1 MECGRTAAAALI
13 EQGEGS
19 EMINRQILIAACL
32 FGLTL
37 IAGAAAAQTLRIGLA
52 EDPDVLDPTLSRTFV
67 SGVVRTALCDKLFDI
82 GLEQEIVPQL
92 ATQWEWTDDKRGLV
106 IKLRPG
112 VKFHDGEPF
121 DAVAAKFSIE
131 RHLTMPGSTR
141 KSDIS
146 AISRVEIIDDHTA
159 KLVMSTPF
167 APLLAQLAT
176 SAGTMMSPKAAQAA
190 GENFGSHPVC
200 AGPFKFVERVV
211 QDRIV
216 LERFADYWDKDKIK
230 LDRIVYL
237 PIPDTTVRL
246 ANLQSGGLDLAGV
259 AATDLDTV
267 RKDPRLK
274 LAAVS
279 GIDYSGITINVAN
292 GERSKTPLGR
302 DARVRRA
309 LELSI
314 DREALNQVVF
324 NGEFEPGNQWVPPTN
339 PYYVKE
345 LPIPARDVVKA
356 KALLAA
362 AAAPSPIVAMT
373 VTNNPVVL
381 QTAQVIQ
388 AMAKESGFDIR
399 IQATEFAS
407 ALQLSAKGD
416 FEALFVGWTGR
427 IDPDGNIYNLIT
439 SNSPFNDGHY
449 CSPEV
454 DRELDAARGVEA
466 RVDRMFHYRIAAE
479 HLLLDL
485 PIIYLYHPKWL
496 YAMSARLSGFTS
508 YPDGLIRPQGLRLD

>member
-1 MECGRTAAAALI
+1 
-13 EQGEGS
+13 
-19 EMINRQILIAACL
+19 MINWRTLIATCL
-32 FGLTL
+32 FGFTL
-37 IAGAAAAQTLRIGLA
+37 SGGAAVAQTLRIGLA
-52 EDPDVLDPTLSRTFV
+52 EDPDMLDPTLSRTFV

-92 ATQWEWTDDKRGLV
+92 ASQWEWTDDKRGLV

-121 DAVAAKFSIE
+121 DAAAVKFSIE

-246 ANLQSGGLDLAGV
+246 ANLQSGGLDLTQV

-267 RKDPRLK
+267 RKDPRPK
-274 LAAVS
+274 LAAVN
-279 GIDYSGITINVAN
+279 GIGYSGITINVAN
-292 GERSKTPLGR
+292 GERSKTPFGQ
-302 DARVRRA
+302 DARVRQA

-324 NGEFEPGNQWVPPTN
+324 NGEYQPGNQWVPPTN
-339 PYYVKE
+339 SYYDKE
-345 LPIPARDVVKA
+345 RPIPARDIAKA

-362 AAAPSPIVAMT
+362 AAAPNPVVAMT

-388 AMAKESGFDIR
+388 AMAKESGFDMR

-416 FEALFVGWTGR
+416 FEAFLLGWTGR

-439 SNSPFNDGHY
+439 CNSPFNDGHY